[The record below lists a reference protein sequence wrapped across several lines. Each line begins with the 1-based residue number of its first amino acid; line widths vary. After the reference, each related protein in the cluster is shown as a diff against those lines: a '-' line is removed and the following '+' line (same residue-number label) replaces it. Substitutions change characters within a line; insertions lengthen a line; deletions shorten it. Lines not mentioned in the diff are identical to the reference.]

1 MYKSAT
7 SDEIDF
13 NRGSLTKNTAY
24 FEVEAIFKDSPMLK
38 EVKVESKRVI

>member
-24 FEVEAIFKDSPMLK
+24 FEVEAIFKRLANAQG
-38 EVKVESKRVI
+38 SKSRE